1 MQSIH
6 HINRITAK
14 AEISG
19 CIIVTFDM
27 STLGSSLVDKVE
39 FRVFAPYITGDVDMT
54 TGNKFLLEL
63 AEAINKLPQ
72 APAEAGPV
80 LRAVE

>member
-27 STLGSSLVDKVE
+27 STLDRKSVV
-39 FRVFAPYITGDVDMT
+39 
-54 TGNKFLLEL
+54 
-63 AEAINKLPQ
+63 
-72 APAEAGPV
+72 
-80 LRAVE
+80 